1 MQHDG
6 TGMIETRFQPIVRL
20 ADGEPCAL
28 EVLARLRHPQ
38 HGPLAAGSFVPQVE
52 TAGLGH
58 QLAELVVARALDDL
72 PRGFLDAERLS
83 LSVNLPLDVFLCA
96 SAAER
101 LDRQRQAAG
110 VSAAQLVV
118 ELTESQPVDDLDRLT
133 TAMLRWRGA
142 GYRLALDDVGPQTPQ
157 LDALLELAFDTVK
170 LDISIVREAGA
181 GSAQFIGGLVEA
193 AHARGQDVV
202 GEGVE
207 SWAAWG
213 RMRALGV
220 DLAQGFLLSEPLEA
234 AGVAPW
240 LAAWRGARLADA
252 AAGRG

>member
-1 MQHDG
+1 
-6 TGMIETRFQPIVRL
+6 MIETRFQPIVRL
-20 ADGEPCAL
+20 ADGQPCAL
-28 EVLARLRHPQ
+28 EVLARLRHPE
-38 HGPLAAGSFVPQVE
+38 HGPMAAGAFVPQVE
-52 TAGLGH
+52 TAGFGQ
-58 QLAELVVARALDDL
+58 QLAELVLARALDDL
-72 PRGFLDAERLS
+72 PHGFLDAERLS
-83 LSVNLPLDVFLCA
+83 LSVNLPLDVFLCPR
-96 SAAER
+96 AAER
-101 LDRQRQAAG
+101 LDRQRQAGG
-110 VSAAQLVV
+110 VAAARLLI
-118 ELTESQPVDDLDRLT
+118 ELTESQPVDDLDELT

-142 GYRLALDDVGPQTPQ
+142 GYRLALDDVGPQTPL
-157 LDALLELAFDTVK
+157 LDALLSLAFDTLK
-170 LDISIVREAGA
+170 LDISVVREAGA

-207 SWAAWG
+207 SWATWG